1 MTKEEEKKKAGRMLL
16 QAFLAVLAAGLIL
29 VFALVL
35 ILRPG
40 SAEDTVSPAAGSG
53 EEEPETEEEIPED
66 EDPQERQAEEAVK
79 GAEAELPKIKEVPG
93 ENSDVTLGI
102 DVSRFQ
108 EDIDWK
114 QVAESGVDFA
124 MVRIGYRKSVS
135 GTIVEDECAR
145 YNMQEA
151 AANGIHL
158 GAYFFSTAVNE
169 EEALEEA
176 RWVCEFLKGYPV
188 TYPVVYNCEGFQ
200 EDYSRQHD
208 MTVEERSALAGVFL
222 DEIEAAGYT
231 GMFYASR
238 GELADSLLWDTE
250 TLEQRYRIWV
260 AQYLPDI
267 WPEVTEPEYDGSY
280 VMWQYTDQGT
290 VPGIRT
296 VVDLNVAYFGYD
308 AAASALEEGAAERV
322 EVNLEAGVTFEEVNE
337 QVTSKDVTNLRS
349 TMRQGDG
356 SNVAAK
362 LRNGETATRTGVGNN
377 GWSRVEYEGQTLY
390 AVSSY
395 LTTDLGCQTPAEE
408 PDDGFKTKFTPVTEN
423 VTAKDVTN
431 LRDRPSVEEPSAVVV
446 QLHNGEV
453 IARTGVSEPGWS
465 RVEYNGQ
472 TLYCI
477 SSYLEVVE

>member
-1 MTKEEEKKKAGRMLL
+1 MTKEEEKRKAGRMMPG
-16 QAFLAVLAAGLIL
+16 AFLAVLAAGLIL

-35 ILRPG
+35 IFLPEQKKEEALQIAG
-40 SAEDTVSPAAGSG
+40 DAEEA
-53 EEEPETEEEIPED
+53 PETAVPED
-66 EDPQERQAEEAVK
+66 EDPQGEPEGEEK
-79 GAEAELPKIKEVPG
+79 EGTKAELPGLKEVPG
-93 ENSDVTLGI
+93 ENGDITLGI

-145 YNMQEA
+145 YNLQEA

-158 GAYFFSTAVNE
+158 GAYFFSTAVSE

-176 RWVCEFLKGYPV
+176 RWVCGFLKGYPI

-200 EDYSRQHD
+200 EEYSRQHD
-208 MTVEERSALAGVFL
+208 MTAEERSVLAGVFL

-231 GMFYASR
+231 GMFYASK

-250 TLEQRYRIWV
+250 ALEQRYRIWV
-260 AQYLPDI
+260 AQYLPGI
-267 WPEVTEPEYDGSY
+267 YPEVTEPEYDGSY

-308 AAASALEEGAAERV
+308 TAASALEEGAAEHAD
-322 EVNLEAGVTFEEVNE
+322 VNLEAGVTFEEVNE

-349 TMRQGDG
+349 TMHQGDDG
-356 SNVAAK
+356 NVAAK
-362 LRNGETATRTGVGNN
+362 LRNGETAIRTGVGNN

-395 LTTDLGCQTPAEE
+395 LTTDLSYQTPAEE

-431 LRDRPSVEEPSAVVV
+431 LRDRPSVEAPSAVVV

-453 IARTGVSEPGWS
+453 IARTGISEPGWS